1 MTTDT
6 EVDMKAAGFEWDP
19 SHQGYPRWT
28 HTKTGITALRQPY
41 MTDQQWEAHKRV
53 KVAEAKGD
61 MTDDSANKPC
71 FIGRCKCGGI
81 MFASVDEPQRR
92 KENAKE
98 VAKLVRGGF
107 SISTETVG
115 VARTGAWCTNS
126 KEHMRE

>member
-1 MTTDT
+1 MSD
-6 EVDMKAAGFEWDP
+6 ERAA
-19 SHQGYPRWT
+19 
-28 HTKTGITALRQPY
+28 
-41 MTDQQWEAHKRV
+41 
-53 KVAEAKGD
+53 
-61 MTDDSANKPC
+61 DSANTPC

-92 KENAKE
+92 KDNANE

-115 VARTGAWCTNS
+115 VARTGSWCMNS